1 LLVKNKVIIEI
12 KSVEA
17 LNDVH
22 IAQVLIY
29 LKLSQCKLGLLVNFN
44 VKLLKEGLKRLVNN
58 LS

>member
-1 LLVKNKVIIEI
+1 MLVKNKVIIEI